1 MRIGTRTSQLA
12 LWQANYVRDGLLEHF
27 PDLTVDLVHMTT
39 SGDRILDKPLPEIG
53 GKGLF
58 TQELEQALIV
68 GQIDMAVHSLKDLPT
83 DLPAEFSI
91 GAILRRASPF
101 DALIS
106 RGKCTLSTLPFG
118 SVVGTSSLRRRA
130 QLLAFRPDV
139 RTESLRGNVD
149 TRVRKALDPQGPY
162 DAIVLAVAGLERLD
176 RDEVITEILSAEIML
191 PAPGQGAVA
200 VQCRADDHPT
210 LALLAALDDSP
221 TRQAVT
227 AERAFLNRLDAGCRL
242 PVSAY
247 AQIEGNMLHLV
258 GRVNSLNGTQTI
270 TVRGSALVAEADQL
284 GKRLAEDARAQGAGV
299 LLAEI
304 QKGLPT

>member
-1 MRIGTRTSQLA
+1 
-12 LWQANYVRDGLLEHF
+12 
-27 PDLTVDLVHMTT
+27 
-39 SGDRILDKPLPEIG
+39 
-53 GKGLF
+53 
-58 TQELEQALIV
+58 
-68 GQIDMAVHSLKDLPT
+68 
-83 DLPAEFSI
+83 
-91 GAILRRASPF
+91 
-101 DALIS
+101 
-106 RGKCTLSTLPFG
+106 
-118 SVVGTSSLRRRA
+118 
-130 QLLAFRPDV
+130 
-139 RTESLRGNVD
+139 
-149 TRVRKALDPQGPY
+149 VRKALDPQGPY